1 MTYTLIDM
9 EIIETSVFT
18 RQIRELIQDE
28 EYGELQ
34 FALIQRPDLGDII
47 PHSGGIRKVRWAG
60 SGRGKRGGIRVIY
73 YWQVS
78 EHQIYMLLAYAKNAQ
93 DNLTPA
99 QLKVLKALVQE
110 EFNHE

>member
-1 MTYTLIDM
+1 MISTDM

-18 RQIRELIQDE
+18 RQIKELISDE

-34 FALIQRPDLGDII
+34 FVLIQRPEMGDVI
-47 PHSGGIRKVRWAG
+47 PKSGGIRKVRWAG

-78 EHQIYMLLAYAKNAQ
+78 EDQIFMLLA
-93 DNLTPA
+93 
-99 QLKVLKALVQE
+99 
-110 EFNHE
+110 

>member
-1 MTYTLIDM
+1 M

-18 RQIRELIQDE
+18 RQIKELISDE
-28 EYGELQ
+28 EYGEVQ
-34 FALIQRPDLGDII
+34 FALVQNPAQGDII
-47 PHSGGIRKVRWAG
+47 PRSGGIRKIRWAG

-78 EHQIYMLLAYAKNAQ
+78 EHLIFMLLAYPKNKQ

-99 QLKVLKALVQE
+99 QLKVLRKLVEE
-110 EFNHE
+110 EFGNG